1 MARRRSYTAAEKLCI
16 AISRGM
22 KRSQTT
28 GDAGSTGMA
37 YYAVPAIVLLAVCVG
52 GWFLVGLLSEYG
64 ERQERANVISRAVT
78 AASTI
83 DPGLVG
89 SLKGSKAD
97 ERTAAYLA
105 LRRQIAGIKRSNP
118 DVRFVYLMKKRDGIV
133 VFLSDSENED
143 SADYSAPGDP
153 YPEASPALLMIF
165 DNARPFVEGPI
176 RDRWGTWISAHA
188 PVLDLH
194 SGRVTAV
201 FGMDIEA
208 RRWLAVIRTYGIFGI
223 VIAGLVGMISVVFIA
238 TYLIQRRSR
247 ERITRL
253 NYELGRELEE
263 RSAISAALEE
273 SERKY
278 RSLFDK
284 MLNGF
289 AYHRILTDDDGRP
302 VDYVFLEV
310 NDAFERLLG
319 VRRDAIIGRR
329 ATELI
334 PGLDRMDFD
343 WIGFYGRVALHGEEL
358 RIEKPIRF
366 GGRERWFSVSAYRP
380 EPGYFSV
387 VFEDVTEKK
396 RLEDNLLS
404 LSLTDELT
412 GLYNRRGF
420 FTLAEQ
426 EFRVLKRTGRKA
438 CLVYID
444 LDGLKA
450 INDSQGHETGD
461 TYIRAAAEVLRG
473 CFRESDIIARVGG
486 DEFVVFP
493 INADCESTLIIDR
506 LKNCIESFR
515 VKKGLPALSMST
527 GIGHYNPQSPM
538 TLEDLLKESDRAMY
552 AEKERKRRK

>member
-1 MARRRSYTAAEKLCI
+1 
-16 AISRGM
+16 
-22 KRSQTT
+22 
-28 GDAGSTGMA
+28 MA
-37 YYAVPAIVLLAVCVG
+37 YYAVPAIVVLAVCVG
-52 GWFLVGLLSEYG
+52 GWFLVGLLSAYG
-64 ERQERANVISRAVT
+64 ERQERANIIVRAVT
-78 AASTI
+78 AASTF

-89 SLKGSKAD
+89 SLKASGTD
-97 ERTAAYLA
+97 EGTEAYLA
-105 LRRQIAGIKRSNP
+105 VRRQLAGIRRSNP
-118 DVRFVYLMKKRDGIV
+118 DVRFVYLMKKSGGHV
-133 VFLSDSENED
+133 VFIADSERED
-143 SADYSAPGDP
+143 SPDYSAPGDP
-153 YPEASPALLMIF
+153 YPEASPQLLAIF
-165 DNARPFVEGPI
+165 DNAHPFVEGPL

-188 PVLDLH
+188 PVIDLH

-208 RRWLAVIRTYGIFGI
+208 NRWFAVIRTYRIFGI

-273 SERKY
+273 SELKY
-278 RSLFDK
+278 RTLFAK

-289 AYHRILTDDDGRP
+289 AYHKILTDDDGRP

-310 NDAFERLLG
+310 NDAFERLIG
-319 VRRDAIIGRR
+319 VGRDAIIGRR

-334 PGLDRMDFD
+334 PGLNAMEFD
-343 WIGFYGRVALHGEEL
+343 WIGFYGRVALNGDDL
-358 RIEKPIRF
+358 RIEKPLRF
-366 GGRERWFSVSAYRP
+366 GGRERWFSVSAYSP

-387 VFEDVTEKK
+387 VFEDVTDKK
-396 RLEDNLLS
+396 WLEDELLS

-426 EFRVLKRTGRKA
+426 EFRVLKRTARRA

-450 INDSQGHETGD
+450 INDSRGHETGD

-493 INADCESTLIIDR
+493 INADCESTLILER
-506 LKNCIESFR
+506 LRGCIETYR
-515 VKKGLPALSMST
+515 VEKELTELSMSV
-527 GIGHYNPQSPM
+527 GVGHYNPQSPM
-538 TLEDLLKESDRAMY
+538 TLEDLLKESDHAMY
-552 AEKERKRRK
+552 EEKERKRRK

>member
-1 MARRRSYTAAEKLCI
+1 
-16 AISRGM
+16 
-22 KRSQTT
+22 
-28 GDAGSTGMA
+28 
-37 YYAVPAIVLLAVCVG
+37 
-52 GWFLVGLLSEYG
+52 
-64 ERQERANVISRAVT
+64 
-78 AASTI
+78 
-83 DPGLVG
+83 
-89 SLKGSKAD
+89 
-97 ERTAAYLA
+97 
-105 LRRQIAGIKRSNP
+105 
-118 DVRFVYLMKKRDGIV
+118 
-133 VFLSDSENED
+133 
-143 SADYSAPGDP
+143 
-153 YPEASPALLMIF
+153 
-165 DNARPFVEGPI
+165 
-176 RDRWGTWISAHA
+176 
-188 PVLDLH
+188 
-194 SGRVTAV
+194 
-201 FGMDIEA
+201 MDIEA

-289 AYHRILTDDDGRP
+289 AYRRILTDDDGRP

-444 LDGLKA
+444 LTVSRRST
-450 INDSQGHETGD
+450 ISQGTRQA
-461 TYIRAAAEVLRG
+461 T
-473 CFRESDIIARVGG
+473 
-486 DEFVVFP
+486 P
-493 INADCESTLIIDR
+493 IY
-506 LKNCIESFR
+506 
-515 VKKGLPALSMST
+515 GP
-527 GIGHYNPQSPM
+527 P
-538 TLEDLLKESDRAMY
+538 
-552 AEKERKRRK
+552 RRSS